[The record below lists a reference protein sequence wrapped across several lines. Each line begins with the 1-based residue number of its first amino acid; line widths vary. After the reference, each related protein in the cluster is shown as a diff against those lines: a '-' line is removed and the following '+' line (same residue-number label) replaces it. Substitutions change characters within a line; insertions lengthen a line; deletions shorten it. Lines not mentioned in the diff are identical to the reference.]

1 MLAKFLHC
9 LGFDSPDEAIEFLV
23 SGIATLPA
31 LLMLSGFM
39 LTGALTLLALLILLM
54 LFASLELPTVQAEAR
69 SDTGHDKRGPGPQP

>member
-9 LGFDSPDEAIEFLV
+9 LGFETPDEAIEFLV

-54 LFASLELPTVQAEAR
+54 LFAALELPTVQAEAR
-69 SDTGHDKRGPGPQP
+69 SKTAHDKRGQGPQP